1 MRFQVLGDVTIVADE
16 GPVPLSSYRQE
27 QLLALLVC
35 ARGRI
40 VTAETLIDALW
51 GERLG
56 PRAGKNLRVLVH
68 RLRRTLDAPER
79 IRHDRSGYT
88 LSARPEEVDAWHFA
102 DLAERARRTLNEGK
116 PEAASVL
123 QREALALW
131 NGRAF
136 SGLDGVAQ
144 LAEAAERLEQDRRRL
159 LTERIDT
166 DLALGRHAEVIP
178 ELLSMVAEDPLVE
191 STTARLMVAMHR
203 AGLRTEALETYRRT
217 RAVLADELG
226 LEPGP
231 QLRALEQ
238 AILRG
243 DTRVDLDPRPE
254 AAPAKDQAP
263 PPPAPPPA
271 APSLLPAG
279 VSDLTGRDTELR
291 WLVSVLRDR
300 PAAAPVVCA
309 VSGMPGVG
317 KSALALRAAHDL
329 RDAFP
334 DGQLYVN
341 LRGAGAEPVEP
352 SHVLSR
358 FLRALGVAGTA
369 IPDGLDERAEVFRAH
384 LSDRRVLV
392 LLDDAAN
399 EAQVEPLIP
408 AGNGCAVVITS
419 RGALTALPGAQRLAL
434 GVLGNAAAVRL
445 LGTITGRAELT
456 SGTAA
461 AMRLAELCG
470 HLPLALR
477 IAGAR
482 LAARPHWTVDR
493 LLSRLTAEHDRLDEL
508 THGTLSVRASLALG
522 YSGLDEPGRTLFR
535 RLGLVDTPDFAGW
548 VAAALLDMGPG
559 GDTGRH
565 DTGPHGDTGPH
576 DDAGPHDIGRRDTG
590 PQDAEPQNAGP
601 RGIGPR
607 GIGSRNAGPQD
618 AGPRDSRSR
627 DTWSRDTWSRDAEE
641 ILEGLMEARLV
652 DYAGQDGTGEPRYR
666 VHDLVRLH
674 ARERAETDDP
684 PGAVTAALT
693 RLAGGYLALA
703 ERAHRR
709 QYGGDYTV
717 LHGDGPRWDCGEATS
732 DRLLADPSGWLRGER
747 LGLVAAVEQ
756 AARLDL
762 SEMCWDLAMTAVT
775 LFEAQGHFDDWRH
788 TSETALAA
796 ALRAGD
802 RRGEAAMRYSLGT
815 LALFRQRYTDAR
827 PHLEAALPLFEA
839 VDDRH
844 GQALTLR
851 NAALIE
857 RVEGR
862 AETALDSYRRAL
874 RMLREVGDRHAE
886 AHVLG
891 SMAQIHIEH
900 DRPGAAAPL
909 LETALAVY
917 RDLGNTRG
925 VAQILNRLG
934 LLHLRRHDPVRAKDA
949 FEQVL
954 VAARV
959 AGDRIGEAYGMLG
972 MGEAEL
978 LAGELDHAANLLDSA
993 LLLAEGLGE
1002 PFVAARARLA
1012 CGRLAA
1018 ERGERELAVA
1028 MLDRAVREFADIGL
1042 PVWHERALD
1051 ARRALD
1057 GTFST
1062 PPTPC

>member
-1 MRFQVLGDVTIVADE
+1 MRFQVLGDVTIIND
-16 GPVPLSSYRQE
+16 GRPVPLSSRRQE

-40 VTAETLIDALW
+40 VAAETLIDALW
-51 GERLG
+51 GEHLG
-56 PRAGKNLRVLVH
+56 PRAGKNLQVLVH
-68 RLRRTLDAPER
+68 RLRKTLDAPER
-79 IRHDRSGYT
+79 IRHDRSGYM

-102 DLAERARRTLNEGK
+102 DLAERARWTLEQGEL
-116 PEAASVL
+116 EAASLL

-136 SGLDGVAQ
+136 SGLDRVAQ
-144 LAEAAERLEQDRRRL
+144 LAEAAERLEQDRRRV

-203 AGLRTEALETYRRT
+203 AGLRTEALDAYRRV
-217 RAVLADELG
+217 RIVLAEELG

-231 QLRALEQ
+231 QLRSLEQ

-243 DTRVDLDPRPE
+243 DTQVGLDPRPE
-254 AAPAKDQAP
+254 AAPAKNPDSTAP
-263 PPPAPPPA
+263 PDPAPF
-271 APSLLPAG
+271 LLPAG

-300 PAAAPVVCA
+300 LATGPVICA

-317 KSALALRAAHDL
+317 KSALALQAAHDL
-329 RDAFP
+329 RDDFP

-352 SHVLSR
+352 SHALSR
-358 FLRALGVAGTA
+358 FLRALGTPGTA
-369 IPDGLDERAEVFRAH
+369 VPDSLDERAEVFRAR

-392 LLDDAAN
+392 LLDDAAD
-399 EAQVEPLIP
+399 EAQIEPLIP
-408 AGNGCAVVITS
+408 AGNGCAVVVTS

-445 LGTITGRAELT
+445 LGTITGRVELAAD
-456 SGTAA
+456 TATA
-461 AMRLAELCG
+461 GRLAELCG

-482 LAARPHWTVDR
+482 LAARPHWSVDR
-493 LLSRLTAEHDRLDEL
+493 LISRLAAEHDRLDEL

-522 YSGLDEPGRTLFR
+522 YSGLGEPGRTLFR
-535 RLGLVDTPDFAGW
+535 RLGLVETPDFAGW
-548 VAAALLDMGPG
+548 VAAALLGADSIEAGTHEAGPYG
-559 GDTGRH
+559 
-565 DTGPHGDTGPH
+565 TGPREAERRE
-576 DDAGPHDIGRRDTG
+576 AGPL
-590 PQDAEPQNAGP
+590 DA
-601 RGIGPR
+601 
-607 GIGSRNAGPQD
+607 
-618 AGPRDSRSR
+618 RSR
-627 DTWSRDTWSRDAEE
+627 EAEE
-641 ILEGLMEARLV
+641 ILEGLMEAQLV
-652 DYAGQDGTGEPRYR
+652 EYAGQDGAGEPRYR

-674 ARERAETDDP
+674 ARERGATDDP
-684 PGAVTAALT
+684 PCATDAALT

-703 ERAHRR
+703 EQAHRR

-717 LHGDGPRWDCGEATS
+717 LHGRGTRWDCGEATS

-756 AARLDL
+756 AARLGL
-762 SEMCWDLAMTAVT
+762 SEMCWDLAMTAIT

-788 TSETALAA
+788 TSETALAV

-827 PHLEAALPLFEA
+827 PYLEAALPLFEA
-839 VDDRH
+839 VGDRH

-851 NAALIE
+851 NAALID

-900 DRPGAAAPL
+900 DRPYAAAPL

-917 RDLGNTRG
+917 RDLGNARG

-934 LLHLRRHDPVRAKDA
+934 LLHLRQNDPARAKDA
-949 FEQVL
+949 FGQVL
-954 VAARV
+954 VATRST
-959 AGDRIGEAYGMLG
+959 GDRIGEAYGLLG

-978 LAGELDHAANLLDSA
+978 LAGELDHAANRLDAA

-1012 CGRLAA
+1012 CGRLAT
-1018 ERGERELAVA
+1018 ERGEHELAA
-1028 MLDRAVREFADIGL
+1028 TMLDRAVREFADIGL
-1042 PVWHERALD
+1042 PVWHERALE

-1057 GTFST
+1057 DMISS

>member
-1 MRFQVLGDVTIVADE
+1 MRFQVLGDVTIITD
-16 GPVPLSSYRQE
+16 GRPVPLSSRRQE

-35 ARGRI
+35 ARGRV

-79 IRHDRSGYT
+79 IRHDRSGYA

-102 DLAERARRTLNEGK
+102 DLAERARRTLGQGD

-144 LAEAAERLEQDRRRL
+144 LAEAAERLEQDRRRV
-159 LTERIDT
+159 LTERVDT

-203 AGLRTEALETYRRT
+203 AGLRTEALEAYRRT
-217 RAVLADELG
+217 RTVLAEELG

-231 QLRALEQ
+231 QLRALER

-243 DTRVDLDPRPE
+243 DTRVDLAPRPE
-254 AAPAKDQAP
+254 AAPASGPSPVTPVP
-263 PPPAPPPA
+263 PVTPATPV

-300 PAAAPVVCA
+300 PAAAPAICA

-334 DGQLYVN
+334 DGRLYVN
-341 LRGAGAEPVEP
+341 LRGAGPEPVDP
-352 SHVLSR
+352 SHALSR

-369 IPDGLDERAEVFRAH
+369 VPDGLDERAEVYRAH

-408 AGNGCAVVITS
+408 AGTGCAVVVTS

-434 GVLGNAAAVRL
+434 GVLGNTAAVRL

-461 AMRLAELCG
+461 ARRLAELCG

-482 LAARPHWTVDR
+482 LAARPHWSVDR
-493 LLSRLTAEHDRLDEL
+493 LISRLAAEHARLDEL

-522 YSGLDEPGRTLFR
+522 YSGLDEPGRALFR

-548 VAAALLDMGPG
+548 VAAALLDMGPY
-559 GDTGRH
+559 
-565 DTGPHGDTGPH
+565 DTGPRDADRRDPGP
-576 DDAGPHDIGRRDTG
+576 RDTG
-590 PQDAEPQNAGP
+590 PYDTGSQDG
-601 RGIGPR
+601 
-607 GIGSRNAGPQD
+607 GSRG
-618 AGPRDSRSR
+618 GGSRGSR
-627 DTWSRDTWSRDAEE
+627 PRDAEE
-641 ILEGLMEARLV
+641 ILEGLVEARLV

-674 ARERAETDDP
+674 ARERAEADDP
-684 PGAVTAALT
+684 PGATTAALT

-839 VDDRH
+839 VGDRH

-862 AETALDSYRRAL
+862 VETALDAYRRAL

-900 DRPGAAAPL
+900 DNPHAAAPL

-917 RDLGNTRG
+917 RELGNERG

-934 LLHLRRHDPVRAKDA
+934 LLRLRQNDPTRAKDA

-954 VAARV
+954 TAARS

-978 LAGELDHAANLLDSA
+978 LAGELDHAANLLDAA

-1018 ERGERELAVA
+1018 ERGDHEPAVA

-1057 GTFST
+1057 DTLSA

>member
-16 GPVPLSSYRQE
+16 RPVPLSSRRQE

-102 DLAERARRTLNEGK
+102 DLAELARRTLNQGE
-116 PEAASVL
+116 PEAASAL

-136 SGLDGVAQ
+136 SGLDDVAQ

-178 ELLSMVAEDPLVE
+178 ELLSMLAEDPLVE
-191 STTARLMVAMHR
+191 STAARLMVAMHR

-217 RAVLADELG
+217 RAVLTEELG

-243 DTRVDLDPRPE
+243 DARVDLAPRPE
-254 AAPAKDQAP
+254 AAPAPVPSPVAP
-263 PPPAPPPA
+263 V

-279 VSDLTGRDTELR
+279 VGDLTGRDTELR

-300 PAAAPVVCA
+300 PAAAPVICA

-317 KSALALRAAHDL
+317 KSALVLRAAHDL

-352 SHVLSR
+352 SHALSR

-445 LGTITGRAELT
+445 LGTITGRAELA
-456 SGTAA
+456 SDTASA
-461 AMRLAELCG
+461 RRLAELCG

-482 LAARPHWTVDR
+482 LAARPHWSVDR

-548 VAAALLDMGPG
+548 VAAALLDMGP
-559 GDTGRH
+559 H
-565 DTGPHGDTGPH
+565 ATGPG
-576 DDAGPHDIGRRDTG
+576 
-590 PQDAEPQNAGP
+590 
-601 RGIGPR
+601 
-607 GIGSRNAGPQD
+607 
-618 AGPRDSRSR
+618 
-627 DTWSRDTWSRDAEE
+627 DAEE
-641 ILEGLMEARLV
+641 ILEGLVEARLV
-652 DYAGQDGTGEPRYR
+652 DYAGPDGTGEPRYR

-684 PGAVTAALT
+684 PGATTAALT

-762 SEMCWDLAMTAVT
+762 SELCWDLAMTAVT

-827 PHLEAALPLFEA
+827 PYLEAALPLFEA

-862 AETALDSYRRAL
+862 AETSLDSYRQAL
-874 RMLREVGDRHAE
+874 RTLREVGDRHAE

-900 DRPGAAAPL
+900 DRPDAAAPL
-909 LETALAVY
+909 LETALTVY

-934 LLHLRRHDPVRAKDA
+934 LLHLRQNDPARAKDA

-954 VAARV
+954 VAART

-978 LAGELDHAANLLDSA
+978 LAGELDHAANLLDAA

>member
-1 MRFQVLGDVTIVADE
+1 M
-16 GPVPLSSYRQE
+16 PLSSRRQE

-40 VTAETLIDALW
+40 VAAETLVDALW

-56 PRAGKNLRVLVH
+56 PRAGKNLQVLVH

-102 DLAERARRTLNEGK
+102 DLAEHARRTLNRGE
-116 PEAASVL
+116 PAAASVL

-144 LAEAAERLEQDRRRL
+144 LAEAAERLEQDRRRV

-178 ELLSMVAEDPLVE
+178 ELISMVAEDPLVE
-191 STTARLMVAMHR
+191 SATARLMVAMHR
-203 AGLRTEALETYRRT
+203 AGLRTEALDAYRRART
-217 RAVLADELG
+217 VLAEELG

-231 QLRALEQ
+231 QLRSLEQ

-243 DTRVDLDPRPE
+243 DTRVGLDPQPE
-254 AAPAKDQAP
+254 TAAPARP
-263 PPPAPPPA
+263 PDPATPPDP

-279 VSDLTGRDTELR
+279 VSDFTGRDTELR

-300 PAAAPVVCA
+300 PAAGPVICS

-341 LRGAGAEPVEP
+341 LRGAGTEPVEP
-352 SHVLSR
+352 SHALSR
-358 FLRALGVAGTA
+358 FLRALGTAGTA
-369 IPDGLDERAEVFRAH
+369 IPDNLDERAEVFRAR
-384 LSDRRVLV
+384 LYDRRVLL
-392 LLDDAAN
+392 LLDDAAD
-399 EAQVEPLIP
+399 EAQIEPLIP
-408 AGNGCAVVITS
+408 AGNGCAVVVTS

-445 LGTITGRAELT
+445 LGTITGRVELAAD
-456 SGTAA
+456 TATA
-461 AMRLAELCG
+461 GRLAELCG

-482 LAARPHWTVDR
+482 LAARPHWSVDR
-493 LLSRLTAEHDRLDEL
+493 LVSRLAAEHDRLDEL

-522 YSGLDEPGRTLFR
+522 YSGLDEPSRTLFR
-535 RLGLVDTPDFAGW
+535 RLGLVETPDFAGW
-548 VAAALLDMGPG
+548 VASALLDTGPHDAG
-559 GDTGRH
+559 TH
-565 DTGPHGDTGPH
+565 DTGPH
-576 DDAGPHDIGRRDTG
+576 DAATRDT
-590 PQDAEPQNAGP
+590 ASNYT
-601 RGIGPR
+601 
-607 GIGSRNAGPQD
+607 GSH
-618 AGPRDSRSR
+618 
-627 DTWSRDTWSRDAEE
+627 DAEE
-641 ILEGLMEARLV
+641 ILEGLMEAQLV
-652 DYAGQDGTGEPRYR
+652 EYAGQDGIGEPRYR

-674 ARERAETDDP
+674 ARERGATDDP
-684 PGAVTAALT
+684 PGATDAALT

-756 AARLDL
+756 AARLGL
-762 SEMCWDLAMTAVT
+762 SEMCWDLAMTAIT
-775 LFEAQGHFDDWRH
+775 LFEAQGHFDDWRR

-827 PHLEAALPLFEA
+827 PHLEAALPLFAA
-839 VDDRH
+839 VNDRH

-862 AETALDSYRRAL
+862 VETALDGYRRAL
-874 RMLREVGDRHAE
+874 RMLHEVGDRHAE

-900 DRPGAAAPL
+900 DRPYAAAPL
-909 LETALAVY
+909 LETALAAY
-917 RDLGNTRG
+917 RDLGNARG

-934 LLHLRRHDPVRAKDA
+934 LLYLRQNDPERAKDA
-949 FEQVL
+949 FGQVL
-954 VAARV
+954 AAARST
-959 AGDRIGEAYGMLG
+959 GDRIGEAYGLLG

-978 LAGELDHAANLLDSA
+978 LAGELDHADNRLDAA

-1012 CGRLAA
+1012 CGRLAI
-1018 ERGERELAVA
+1018 ERGEHELAA
-1028 MLDRAVREFADIGL
+1028 SMLDRAVREFADIGL

-1057 GTFST
+1057 GMMSS

>member
-1 MRFQVLGDVTIVADE
+1 
-16 GPVPLSSYRQE
+16 
-27 QLLALLVC
+27 
-35 ARGRI
+35 
-40 VTAETLIDALW
+40 
-51 GERLG
+51 
-56 PRAGKNLRVLVH
+56 
-68 RLRRTLDAPER
+68 
-79 IRHDRSGYT
+79 
-88 LSARPEEVDAWHFA
+88 
-102 DLAERARRTLNEGK
+102 
-116 PEAASVL
+116 
-123 QREALALW
+123 
-131 NGRAF
+131 
-136 SGLDGVAQ
+136 
-144 LAEAAERLEQDRRRL
+144 
-159 LTERIDT
+159 
-166 DLALGRHAEVIP
+166 
-178 ELLSMVAEDPLVE
+178 LSMVAEDPLVE

-217 RAVLADELG
+217 RTVLAEELG

-231 QLRALEQ
+231 QLRALER

-243 DTRVDLDPRPE
+243 DPRVGLDPPPE
-254 AAPAKDQAP
+254 AAPAKEKAP
-263 PPPAPPPA
+263 PPAPPAPPPA

-300 PAAAPVVCA
+300 SAAPVICA

-334 DGQLYVN
+334 DGRLYVN
-341 LRGAGAEPVEP
+341 LRGAGAEPVDP
-352 SHVLSR
+352 SHALSR

-408 AGNGCAVVITS
+408 AGDGCAVVVTS

-461 AMRLAELCG
+461 ARRLAELCG

-482 LAARPHWTVDR
+482 LAARPHWSVDR

-548 VAAALLDMGPG
+548 VAAALLDMGSHASGPPG
-559 GDTGRH
+559 AVPQG
-565 DTGPHGDTGPH
+565 
-576 DDAGPHDIGRRDTG
+576 AGT
-590 PQDAEPQNAGP
+590 
-601 RGIGPR
+601 
-607 GIGSRNAGPQD
+607 
-618 AGPRDSRSR
+618 
-627 DTWSRDTWSRDAEE
+627 RDAEE
-641 ILEGLMEARLV
+641 VLEGLVEARLV
-652 DYAGQDGTGEPRYR
+652 DYAGRDGTGEPRYR

-674 ARERAETDDP
+674 ARERAGTDDP
-684 PGAVTAALT
+684 PGASAAALT

-717 LHGDGPRWDCGEATS
+717 LHGDGPRWDCGEATA

-756 AARLDL
+756 AARLGL

-862 AETALDSYRRAL
+862 AETALDGYRRAL
-874 RMLREVGDRHAE
+874 RMLREVGDPHAE

-900 DRPGAAAPL
+900 DRPGTAAPL

-917 RDLGNTRG
+917 RGLGNTRG
-925 VAQILNRLG
+925 IAQILNRLG
-934 LLHLRRHDPVRAKDA
+934 LLRLRQDDPAGAKDA

-954 VAARV
+954 AAART

-978 LAGELDHAANLLDSA
+978 LAGELDHAAGLLDAA

-1012 CGRLAA
+1012 CGRLAG
-1018 ERGERELAVA
+1018 ERGDHEPAVA

-1042 PVWHERALD
+1042 PVWHERALE

-1057 GTFST
+1057 DMFST

>member
-1 MRFQVLGDVTIVADE
+1 MRFQVLGDVAIVADDH
-16 GPVPLSSYRQE
+16 PVPLSSRRQE

-40 VTAETLIDALW
+40 VAAETLIDALW

-102 DLAERARRTLNEGK
+102 DLAERARRTLNRGE

-136 SGLDGVAQ
+136 SGLDDVAQ

-178 ELLSMVAEDPLVE
+178 ELLSMLAEDPLVE
-191 STTARLMVAMHR
+191 STAARLMVAMHR

-217 RAVLADELG
+217 RAVLAEELG

-231 QLRALEQ
+231 QLRALER

-243 DTRVDLDPRPE
+243 DTRVDLGPRPE
-254 AAPAKDQAP
+254 AAPAKD
-263 PPPAPPPA
+263 PAPAPA
-271 APSLLPAG
+271 AAPVAPSLLPAG
-279 VSDLTGRDTELR
+279 VGDLTGRDAELR
-291 WLVSVLRDR
+291 WLVSTLRDR
-300 PAAAPVVCA
+300 PAAAPVICA

-334 DGQLYVN
+334 DGRLYVN

-352 SHVLSR
+352 SHALSR

-408 AGNGCAVVITS
+408 AGNGCAVVVTS

-445 LGTITGRAELT
+445 LGTITGRVELT
-456 SGTAA
+456 SDTAA
-461 AMRLAELCG
+461 ARRLAELCG

-482 LAARPHWTVDR
+482 LAARPHWSVDR
-493 LLSRLTAEHDRLDEL
+493 LLSRLAAEHDRLDEL

-548 VAAALLDMGPG
+548 VAAALLDMGP
-559 GDTGRH
+559 H
-565 DTGPHGDTGPH
+565 DTDPRDTDHRDVGRGDV
-576 DDAGPHDIGRRDTG
+576 GRRDTG
-590 PQDAEPQNAGP
+590 PQEV
-601 RGIGPR
+601 R
-607 GIGSRNAGPQD
+607 
-618 AGPRDSRSR
+618 PRD
-627 DTWSRDTWSRDAEE
+627 TGPRDAEE
-641 ILEGLMEARLV
+641 ILEGLVEARLV

-684 PGAVTAALT
+684 PGATAAALT

-827 PHLEAALPLFEA
+827 PYLEAALPLFEA

-900 DRPGAAAPL
+900 DRPHAAAPL

-917 RDLGNTRG
+917 RELGNTRG

-934 LLHLRRHDPVRAKDA
+934 LLHLRQNDPARAKDA

-954 VAARV
+954 VAARA

-978 LAGELDHAANLLDSA
+978 LAGELDHAANLLDA
-993 LLLAEGLGE
+993 TLLLAEGLGE

-1012 CGRLAA
+1012 CGRLAG

-1057 GTFST
+1057 GTLST

>member
-1 MRFQVLGDVTIVADE
+1 MRFQVLGDVTIIAD
-16 GPVPLSSYRQE
+16 GRPVPLSSRRQE

-40 VTAETLIDALW
+40 VAAETLVDALW

-56 PRAGKNLRVLVH
+56 PRAGKNLQVLVH

-102 DLAERARRTLNEGK
+102 DLAEHARRTLNRGE
-116 PEAASVL
+116 PAAASVL

-144 LAEAAERLEQDRRRL
+144 LAEAAERLEQDRRRV

-178 ELLSMVAEDPLVE
+178 ELISMVAEDPLVE
-191 STTARLMVAMHR
+191 SATARLMVAMHR
-203 AGLRTEALETYRRT
+203 AGLRTEALDAYRRART
-217 RAVLADELG
+217 VLAEELG

-231 QLRALEQ
+231 QLRSLEQ

-243 DTRVDLDPRPE
+243 DTRVGLDPQPE
-254 AAPAKDQAP
+254 TAAPARP
-263 PPPAPPPA
+263 PDPATPPDP

-279 VSDLTGRDTELR
+279 VSDFTGRDTELR

-300 PAAAPVVCA
+300 PAAGPVICS

-341 LRGAGAEPVEP
+341 LRGAGTEPVEP
-352 SHVLSR
+352 SHALSR
-358 FLRALGVAGTA
+358 FLRALGTAGTA
-369 IPDGLDERAEVFRAH
+369 IPDNLDERAEVFRAR
-384 LSDRRVLV
+384 LYDRRVLL
-392 LLDDAAN
+392 LLDDAAD
-399 EAQVEPLIP
+399 EAQIEPLIP
-408 AGNGCAVVITS
+408 AGNGCAVVVTS

-445 LGTITGRAELT
+445 LGTITGRVELAAD
-456 SGTAA
+456 TATA
-461 AMRLAELCG
+461 GRLAELCG

-482 LAARPHWTVDR
+482 LAARPHWSVDR
-493 LLSRLTAEHDRLDEL
+493 LVSRLAAEHDRLDEL

-522 YSGLDEPGRTLFR
+522 YSGLDEPSRTLFR
-535 RLGLVDTPDFAGW
+535 RLGLVETPDFAGW
-548 VAAALLDMGPG
+548 VASALLDTGPHDAG
-559 GDTGRH
+559 TH
-565 DTGPHGDTGPH
+565 DTGPH
-576 DDAGPHDIGRRDTG
+576 DAATRDT
-590 PQDAEPQNAGP
+590 ASNYT
-601 RGIGPR
+601 
-607 GIGSRNAGPQD
+607 GSH
-618 AGPRDSRSR
+618 
-627 DTWSRDTWSRDAEE
+627 DAEE
-641 ILEGLMEARLV
+641 ILEGLMEAQLV
-652 DYAGQDGTGEPRYR
+652 EYAGQDGIGEPRYR

-674 ARERAETDDP
+674 ARERGATDDP
-684 PGAVTAALT
+684 PGATDAALT

-756 AARLDL
+756 AARLGL
-762 SEMCWDLAMTAVT
+762 SEMCWDLAMTAIT
-775 LFEAQGHFDDWRH
+775 LFEAQGHFDDWRR

-827 PHLEAALPLFEA
+827 PHLEAALPLFAA
-839 VDDRH
+839 VNDRH

-862 AETALDSYRRAL
+862 VETALDGYRRAL
-874 RMLREVGDRHAE
+874 RMLHEVGDRHAE

-900 DRPGAAAPL
+900 DRPYAAAPL
-909 LETALAVY
+909 LETALAAY
-917 RDLGNTRG
+917 RDLGNARG

-934 LLHLRRHDPVRAKDA
+934 LLYLRQNDPERAKDA
-949 FEQVL
+949 FGQVL
-954 VAARV
+954 AAARST
-959 AGDRIGEAYGMLG
+959 GDRIGEAYGLLG

-978 LAGELDHAANLLDSA
+978 LAGELDHADNRLDAA

-1012 CGRLAA
+1012 CGRLAI
-1018 ERGERELAVA
+1018 ERGEHELAA
-1028 MLDRAVREFADIGL
+1028 SMLDRAVREFADIGL

-1057 GTFST
+1057 GMMSS

>member
-1 MRFQVLGDVTIVADE
+1 MRFQVLGDVTIITD
-16 GPVPLSSYRQE
+16 GRPVPLSSRRQE

-40 VTAETLIDALW
+40 VAAETLIDALW

-56 PRAGKNLRVLVH
+56 PRAGKNLQVLVH

-102 DLAERARRTLNEGK
+102 DLAEHARRTLNQGEL
-116 PEAASVL
+116 EAASVL

-144 LAEAAERLEQDRRRL
+144 LAEAAERLEQNRRRV

-178 ELLSMVAEDPLVE
+178 ELISMVAEDPLVE

-203 AGLRTEALETYRRT
+203 AGLRTEALEAYRRART
-217 RAVLADELG
+217 VLAEELG

-231 QLRALEQ
+231 QLRSLEQ

-243 DTRVDLDPRPE
+243 DTRVGLDPRPE
-254 AAPAKDQAP
+254 TAAPVRPPDPAAP
-263 PPPAPPPA
+263 PDP

-279 VSDLTGRDTELR
+279 VSDFTGRDTELR

-300 PAAAPVVCA
+300 PASGPVICS

-352 SHVLSR
+352 SHALSR
-358 FLRALGVAGTA
+358 FLRALGTPGTA
-369 IPDGLDERAEVFRAH
+369 IPDNLDERAEVFRAR
-384 LSDRRVLV
+384 LYDRRVLV
-392 LLDDAAN
+392 LLDDAAD
-399 EAQVEPLIP
+399 EAQIEPLIP
-408 AGNGCAVVITS
+408 AGNGCAVVVTS

-434 GVLGNAAAVRL
+434 GVLGTAAAVRL
-445 LGTITGRAELT
+445 LGTITGRVELAAD
-456 SGTAA
+456 TATA
-461 AMRLAELCG
+461 GRLAELCG

-482 LAARPHWTVDR
+482 LAARPHWSVDR
-493 LLSRLTAEHDRLDEL
+493 LVSRLAAEHDRLDEL

-522 YSGLDEPGRTLFR
+522 YSGLDEPSRTLFR
-535 RLGLVDTPDFAGW
+535 RLGLVETPDFAGW
-548 VAAALLDMGPG
+548 VAAALLD
-559 GDTGRH
+559 
-565 DTGPHGDTGPH
+565 TGPH
-576 DDAGPHDIGRRDTG
+576 DTGARDSGSHHTGARDSGARGTGPYAPGSHDSGPHHSGAHDT
-590 PQDAEPQNAGP
+590 
-601 RGIGPR
+601 
-607 GIGSRNAGPQD
+607 
-618 AGPRDSRSR
+618 RSR
-627 DTWSRDTWSRDAEE
+627 GTGAHDAEE
-641 ILEGLMEARLV
+641 ILEGLMEAQLV
-652 DYAGQDGTGEPRYR
+652 EYAGQDGIGEPRYR

-674 ARERAETDDP
+674 ARERGATDDP
-684 PGAVTAALT
+684 PGATDAALT

-717 LHGDGPRWDCGEATS
+717 LHGGGPRWDCGDATS

-756 AARLDL
+756 AARLGL
-762 SEMCWDLAMTAVT
+762 SEMCWDLAMTAIT
-775 LFEAQGHFDDWRH
+775 LFEAQGHFDDWRR

-839 VDDRH
+839 VNDRH

-862 AETALDSYRRAL
+862 VETALDAYRRAL
-874 RMLREVGDRHAE
+874 RMLHEVGDRHAE

-900 DRPGAAAPL
+900 DRPYAAASL
-909 LETALAVY
+909 LETALAAY
-917 RDLGNTRG
+917 RDLGNVRG

-934 LLHLRRHDPVRAKDA
+934 LLHLRQNDPGRAKDA
-949 FEQVL
+949 FGQVL
-954 VAARV
+954 AAARST
-959 AGDRIGEAYGMLG
+959 GDRIGEAYGLLG

-978 LAGELDHAANLLDSA
+978 LAGELDHAANRLDAA

-1012 CGRLAA
+1012 CGRLAI
-1018 ERGERELAVA
+1018 ERGEHELAA
-1028 MLDRAVREFADIGL
+1028 SMLDRAVREFADIGL

-1051 ARRALD
+1051 ARRALE
-1057 GTFST
+1057 GMISS
-1062 PPTPC
+1062 PPAPC

>member
-1 MRFQVLGDVTIVADE
+1 MRFQVLGDVTIIADE
-16 GPVPLSSYRQE
+16 RPVPLSSRRQE

-35 ARGRI
+35 ARGR
-40 VTAETLIDALW
+40 VVPAENLIDALW

-56 PRAGKNLRVLVH
+56 PRAGKNLQVLVH

-79 IRHDRSGYT
+79 IRHDRSGYA

-102 DLAERARRTLNEGK
+102 DLTERARRALNRGE

-144 LAEAAERLEQDRRRL
+144 LAEAAERLEQDRRRV

-217 RAVLADELG
+217 RTVLAEELG

-243 DTRVDLDPRPE
+243 DPRVDLNPRPE
-254 AAPAKDQAP
+254 AAPEMDPAPSPPVP
-263 PPPAPPPA
+263 PPPAPPAPP

-279 VSDLTGRDTELR
+279 VGDLTGRDTELR
-291 WLVSVLRDR
+291 WLLSVLRDR
-300 PAAAPVVCA
+300 PASGPVICA
-309 VSGMPGVG
+309 ISGMPGVG
-317 KSALALRAAHDL
+317 KSALALQAAHDL

-334 DGQLYVN
+334 DGRLYVN

-352 SHVLSR
+352 SHALSR

-369 IPDGLDERAEVFRAH
+369 VPDGLDERAEVFRAH

-399 EAQVEPLIP
+399 EAQIEPLIP
-408 AGNGCAVVITS
+408 AGNGCAVVVTS

-434 GVLGNAAAVRL
+434 GVLGEAAAVRL
-445 LGTITGRAELT
+445 LGTITGRVELAAD
-456 SGTAA
+456 TATA
-461 AMRLAELCG
+461 GRLAELCG

-482 LAARPHWTVDR
+482 LAARPHWSVDR
-493 LLSRLTAEHDRLDEL
+493 LVSRLAAEHDRLDEL

-535 RLGLVDTPDFAGW
+535 RLALVGTPDFAGW
-548 VAAALLDMGPG
+548 VAAALLD
-559 GDTGRH
+559 
-565 DTGPHGDTGPH
+565 
-576 DDAGPHDIGRRDTG
+576 
-590 PQDAEPQNAGP
+590 AGP
-601 RGIGPR
+601 RA
-607 GIGSRNAGPQD
+607 GSRATGEM
-618 AGPRDSRSR
+618 
-627 DTWSRDTWSRDAEE
+627 DAEE
-641 ILEGLMEARLV
+641 VLERLTEAQLV
-652 DYAGQDGTGEPRYR
+652 EYAGQDGIGEPRYR

-674 ARERAETDDP
+674 ARERGEIDDP
-684 PGAVTAALT
+684 PGATVAALT

-717 LHGDGPRWDCGEATS
+717 LHGGGPRWDCGEATS

-756 AARLDL
+756 AARLGL

-839 VDDRH
+839 VGDRH

-862 AETALDSYRRAL
+862 VETALDAYRRAL

-900 DRPGAAAPL
+900 DRPRTAAPL

-917 RDLGNTRG
+917 RDLGNARG
-925 VAQILNRLG
+925 IAQILNRLG
-934 LLHLRRHDPVRAKDA
+934 LLHLRQNDPARAKDA
-949 FEQVL
+949 FGQVL
-954 VAARV
+954 LAARS
-959 AGDRIGEAYGMLG
+959 AGDRIGEAYGLLG
-972 MGEAEL
+972 TGEAEL
-978 LAGELDHAANLLDSA
+978 LAGEFDSAAGLLDAA

-1012 CGRLAA
+1012 RGRLAA
-1018 ERGERELAVA
+1018 ERGEHGQAATL
-1028 MLDRAVREFADIGL
+1028 LDRAVREFADIGL
-1042 PVWHERALD
+1042 PVWHERALE

-1057 GTFST
+1057 GMLSA